1 MAGSSQLFME
11 LPSKRNTVSL
21 TGFILAILGAVLF
34 STKAIIVKTAFRDVH
49 TAALTLLTMRMIC
62 SLPFYIAAAFFAS
75 NKKDNVTLTSKQ
87 WFIVSILGMFGYYV
101 SSLLDFVGLQYI
113 SAGLER
119 LILFLYPSFVL
130 LINAAVFKEKINGN
144 QKLALLLTY
153 AGVALA
159 YYGELHID
167 AGNPH
172 FFVGSILIFICAI
185 TYALYIVGSGK
196 IIPVVG
202 ATKFTAYTML
212 AATMGVL
219 LHFLLMGN
227 YQEISANTSFW
238 YYGFLLAIVAT
249 VIPSFFISNA
259 LKKIGSNNLAIISG
273 IGPVSTIIQAH
284 FFLGEEIFAEQIAGT
299 LLVVTGVLLTGW
311 KSRDIAL

>member
-196 IIPVVG
+196 MIPVVG

-227 YQEISANTSFW
+227 YQEVSVNTSFW

-299 LLVVTGVLLTGW
+299 LLVVAGVLLTGW

>member
-1 MAGSSQLFME
+1 ME
-11 LPSKRNTVSL
+11 LQSKRNTVSL

-49 TAALTLLTMRMIC
+49 TDALSLLAIRMIC
-62 SLPFYIAAAFFAS
+62 SLPFYIAAAFFAF
-75 NKKDNVTLTSKQ
+75 NKKDNVTLTSSQ
-87 WFIVSILGMFGYYV
+87 WLSVAILGMFGYYI

-130 LINAAVFKEKINGN
+130 LINAAVFKEKITSI
-144 QKLALLLTY
+144 QKFALLLTY

-167 AGNPH
+167 TSNPH
-172 FFVGSILIFICAI
+172 FFVGSILIFTCAI

-196 IIPVVG
+196 MIPVVG

-219 LHFLLMGN
+219 LHFLLKGN
-227 YQEISANTSFW
+227 FQEVSVNTQFW
-238 YYGFLLAIVAT
+238 NYGLLLAIIAT

-284 FFLGEEIFAEQIAGT
+284 FFLGEKILAEQIAGT
-299 LLVVTGVLLTGW
+299 LLVVAGVLLTGW

>member
-1 MAGSSQLFME
+1 ME
-11 LPSKRNTVSL
+11 LPLKRNTVSL
-21 TGFILAILGAVLF
+21 AGFILAVLGAVMF

-49 TAALTLLTMRMIC
+49 TNALTLLAMRMIC
-62 SLPFYIAAAFFAS
+62 SLPFYMAAAFFAN
-75 NKKDNVTLTSKQ
+75 NKKDNVTLTSSQ
-87 WFIVSILGMFGYYV
+87 WLSVIILGLFGYYL
-101 SSLLDFVGLQYI
+101 SSLLDFMGLQYI

-119 LILFLYPSFVL
+119 LILFLYPSFVV
-130 LINAAVFKEKINGN
+130 LINAGVFKEKISGI

-167 AGNPH
+167 TSNPH
-172 FFVGSILIFICAI
+172 FFVGSILIFTCAI

-196 IIPVVG
+196 MIPVVG

-219 LHFLLMGN
+219 LHFWFKGN
-227 YQEISANTSFW
+227 YQKVSVNTSFW
-238 YYGFLLAIVAT
+238 QYGFLLAIVAT

-284 FFLGEEIFAEQIAGT
+284 FFLGEKIFAEQIAGT
-299 LLVVTGVLLTGW
+299 ILVVAGVLLTGW
-311 KSRDIAL
+311 KSRNIAL

>member
-1 MAGSSQLFME
+1 ME

-21 TGFILAILGAVLF
+21 AGFILAILGAVLF

-49 TAALTLLTMRMIC
+49 TDALTLLAMRMVC

-75 NKKDNVTLTSKQ
+75 NKKDNVTLTSRQ
-87 WFIVSILGMFGYYV
+87 WFLVAILGMFGYYI

-130 LINAAVFKEKINGN
+130 LINAAVFKEKISGI

-153 AGVALA
+153 TGVALA

-167 AGNPH
+167 TSNPN
-172 FFVGSILIFICAI
+172 FFVGSILIFTCAI

-196 IIPVVG
+196 MIPVVG

-212 AATMGVL
+212 AATFGVL
-219 LHFLLMGN
+219 LHFLLKGN
-227 YQEISANTSFW
+227 YQEVSVNSSFW
-238 YYGFLLAIVAT
+238 HYGLLLAIVAT

-284 FFLGEEIFAEQIAGT
+284 LFLGEQIFAEQIVGT
-299 LLVVTGVLLTGW
+299 LLVVAGVLLTGW
-311 KSRDIAL
+311 KSWDVAL